1 MQRWN
6 CILQQLTH
14 ARQVLAAAN
23 LNGLKIDIV
32 PDFQTG
38 KTNKTPEFLAKF
50 PTGKVPAFEG
60 ADGLNLL
67 ESDAILQYVA
77 ESGPKAAQLVGSTP
91 AERARIQYWV
101 LYQMGAPWEEVLKL
115 LYPRLGFKPFDA
127 AAEDEALANLAKV
140 LGLVEGALEDGRQ
153 WLASTERLSNADLAV
168 MSVLTW
174 AFKFGVDEEMR
185 SKFPK
190 TMEWFLRTIRA
201 DGVKE
206 AFGEPDMVAVRQ
218 IPA

>member
-1 MQRWN
+1 M
-6 CILQQLTH
+6 
-14 ARQVLAAAN
+14 
-23 LNGLKIDIV
+23 
-32 PDFQTG
+32 
-38 KTNKTPEFLAKF
+38 
-50 PTGKVPAFEG
+50 PAFEG